1 MKTIFICL
9 ANSRKYGERC
19 IAGIEVRQKGDFWEI
34 IHRND
39 RPKWLRP
46 VSDTEFGGVSPALVG
61 RMVLLNIVE
70 IDITRAIPKGYQSEN
85 VLFDAKSLN
94 VLGSITPTLN
104 NLSKLAN
111 ANDFSIFAG
120 HSRTIHRDKMAG
132 IDYSLALIEVH
143 DMRVRVRDDNGHI
156 RAQFRHGQYH
166 YDLPITDVNFIEK
179 FTLDEHVLADAEHV
193 FLSISLGIEYMEY
206 YYKLVAGVI
215 WF

>member
-1 MKTIFICL
+1 MKTTFICL

-19 IAGIEVRQKGDFWEI
+19 IAGIEVKQKGDFWEI
-34 IHRND
+34 VHRND

-46 VSDTEFGGVSPALVG
+46 VTDTEFGGVSPALVG
-61 RMVLLNIVE
+61 RIVLLNLVE
-70 IDITRAIPKGYQSEN
+70 IDITHSVPKGYQSEN

-94 VLGSITPTLN
+94 VLGSITATWN

-120 HSRTIHRDKMAG
+120 NRGAIHKDKMA
-132 IDYSLALIEVH
+132 DVTYSLALIEVQ
-143 DMRVRVRDDNGHI
+143 DVRIRIRDDNGHI

-166 YDLPITDVNFIEK
+166 YDLPVTDVNFIEQ
-179 FTLDEHVLADAEHV
+179 FALNEAVLAEAEHV
-193 FLSISLGIEYMEY
+193 FFSVSLGIEYQEQ
-206 YYKLVAGVI
+206 YYKLVAGIV